1 MHKNLLYTVIGCVIA
16 MAALTIIQIWGSI
29 LSWDVFVKLIGT
41 LGIVVL
47 VAGFL
52 LVVKSDFGEHKKM
65 KDENYLD

>member
-1 MHKNLLYTVIGCVIA
+1 MHKNLLYIVIGCVIA
-16 MAALTIIQIWGSI
+16 GALLTVVQMWTYA
-29 LSWDVFVKLIGT
+29 LSWDVFVKLLGT
-41 LGIVVL
+41 LGIAVV

>member
-1 MHKNLLYTVIGCVIA
+1 MHKNLLYAVIGCVIA